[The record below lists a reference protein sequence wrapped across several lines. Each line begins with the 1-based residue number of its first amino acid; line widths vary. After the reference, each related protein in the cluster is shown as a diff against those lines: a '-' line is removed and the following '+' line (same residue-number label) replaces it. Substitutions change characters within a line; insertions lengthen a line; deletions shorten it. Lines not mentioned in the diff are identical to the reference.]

1 VTRSKDRYD
10 DPDPD
15 EHTPYYQLRAF
26 ETALGCLTATLVVE
40 LAGTG
45 ADPVEQAPLQQRWA
59 ARWPALTHGIGHM
72 SVAARVER
80 GLRLLSAAEVVRLDP
95 ETGAVTIVD
104 PDLLAMSAGNAAIVA
119 RPDGCRI
126 RPRNWQEVPVVPE
139 HLWAAQQYLHSRRS
153 DGTAIEPGPLGDQ
166 AQPGY
171 GLAVRSREEF
181 TGTVA
186 VCDASL
192 REGTA
197 RHPPHKSGG
206 LHLGMAFLDN
216 HGGWWIG
223 REYFP
228 RSARRRGYNSSFAE
242 LVAASAAIVHHP
254 NGVHVFT
261 DHTPTR
267 DHINLWRHGE
277 NLFGPR
283 RFGPGRFDIL
293 TQAATLCAEN
303 PDRFTVA
310 WVRGESTPQHATSHK
325 LSRLMTDIYSSRPLT
340 LDEIKARATELVT
353 APRWGD
359 RHSL

>member
-1 VTRSKDRYD
+1 VVQL
-10 DPDPD
+10 DPDSG
-15 EHTPYYQLRAF
+15 A
-26 ETALGCLTATLVVE
+26 ATIL
-40 LAGTG
+40 
-45 ADPVEQAPLQQRWA
+45 
-59 ARWPALTHGIGHM
+59 
-72 SVAARVER
+72 
-80 GLRLLSAAEVVRLDP
+80 
-95 ETGAVTIVD
+95 D

-119 RPDGCRI
+119 RPNGCRI
-126 RPRNWQEVPVVPE
+126 RPRNWRQIPVVPE
-139 HLWAAQQYLHSRRS
+139 HLWAAQQYLHSRRT

-171 GLAVRSREEF
+171 GLAVRSRNEF
-181 TGTVA
+181 TGTIA